1 MLGLKSAP
9 QHTHITKTLILFAPF
24 FSDFPA
30 LTQKCRGEGEK
41 KEEEKEGRGRERR
54 GKRERGKEKL
64 GVEKKDLTL
73 FQTKTLQVLFHL
85 PGMLS

>member
-1 MLGLKSAP
+1 M
-9 QHTHITKTLILFAPF
+9 
-24 FSDFPA
+24 DFPT
-30 LTQKCRGEGEK
+30 LTQQCRGERK
-41 KEEEKEGRGRERR
+41 KEEGKEGRGRERR
-54 GKRERGKEKL
+54 EKRERGKEKL